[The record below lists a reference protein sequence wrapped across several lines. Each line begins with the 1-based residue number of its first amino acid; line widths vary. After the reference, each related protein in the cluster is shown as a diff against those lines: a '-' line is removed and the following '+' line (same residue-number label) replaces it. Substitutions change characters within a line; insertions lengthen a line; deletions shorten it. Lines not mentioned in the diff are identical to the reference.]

1 MDTKIKS
8 SIRNTE
14 QTMQKTGT
22 LIWKVVE
29 SNDKKNKKDEQK
41 QEKKKN
47 ITKKHNKHSNLYKIW
62 KIIVTKLRNY
72 HEET

>member
-14 QTMQKTGT
+14 QTMQKTGR

-29 SNDKKNKKDEQK
+29 SNDKKNKK
-41 QEKKKN
+41 KKKN
-47 ITKKHNKHSNLYKIW
+47 ITSTQIYTRFEK
-62 KIIVTKLRNY
+62 
-72 HEET
+72 

>member
-1 MDTKIKS
+1 M
-8 SIRNTE
+8 
-14 QTMQKTGT
+14 
-22 LIWKVVE
+22 E

-41 QEKKKN
+41 QEKKKQ
-47 ITKKHNKHSNLYKIW
+47 NKHSNLYKIW

>member
-14 QTMQKTGT
+14 QAMQKTGR

-41 QEKKKN
+41 QEKKRKEN
-47 ITKKHNKHSNLYKIW
+47 KK
-62 KIIVTKLRNY
+62 T
-72 HEET
+72 

>member
-1 MDTKIKS
+1 MDMKIKS

-14 QTMQKTGT
+14 QTMQKTGR

-41 QEKKKN
+41 QGKQKN
-47 ITKKHNKHSNLYKIW
+47 ITSTQIHTRFEK
-62 KIIVTKLRNY
+62 
-72 HEET
+72 

>member
-41 QEKKKN
+41 QEKKKTKQKN
-47 ITKKHNKHSNLYKIW
+47 ITSTQIYTRFEK
-62 KIIVTKLRNY
+62 
-72 HEET
+72 

>member
-14 QTMQKTGT
+14 QTMQKTGR

-41 QEKKKN
+41 QGKQKKQKN
-47 ITKKHNKHSNLYKIW
+47 ITSTQIHTRFEK
-62 KIIVTKLRNY
+62 
-72 HEET
+72 

>member
-14 QTMQKTGT
+14 QTMQKTGR

-29 SNDKKNKKDEQK
+29 SNDKKNKK
-41 QEKKKN
+41 KKK
-47 ITKKHNKHSNLYKIW
+47 T
-62 KIIVTKLRNY
+62 
-72 HEET
+72 